1 MSESYFIL
9 GGARSGK
16 SRRALAIAESLGHT
30 RVFIAT
36 AEAWDDEMVERI
48 VKHKAERGPGWST
61 IEAPLDLVAALGRL
75 APQSE
80 VCVVDC
86 LTLWLSN
93 LMHFERDVEAET
105 ERLCETIT
113 NMLIP
118 VILVSNE
125 VGLGIVPEAPL
136 GRTFRDAQGRLN
148 QAVARVCDRVEFI
161 AAGLPL
167 ILKG

>member
-1 MSESYFIL
+1 MTPPLRWSGSDQHGNPGRCSKSYFIL

-36 AEAWDDEMVERI
+36 AEAWDDEMAERI

-61 IEAPLDLVAALGRL
+61 IEAPLDLVTALGKL
-75 APQSE
+75 DAHNK

-93 LMHFERDVEAET
+93 LMHFEPRRRGRNRSALRDDHEHAHSDDSGI
-105 ERLCETIT
+105 ERGG
-113 NMLIP
+113 
-118 VILVSNE
+118 S
-125 VGLGIVPEAPL
+125 G
-136 GRTFRDAQGRLN
+136 
-148 QAVARVCDRVEFI
+148 DRS
-161 AAGLPL
+161 
-167 ILKG
+167 